1 MNGIDLKKRCEQL
14 ILCDTNGIFSKAR
27 LTCEKFNMLDMLK
40 GGTVVGLSGGAD
52 SVLLLIFL
60 CKLSRD
66 LNFKLKAVHVNHHIR
81 GEEADRDEEF
91 SQQLC
96 NALEIPFKAIHVDVP
111 ALAEK
116 THSGLEECARN
127 VRYTEFERIRL
138 DSGFSAIAVAH
149 NASDNAETVIFNLA
163 RGTGIKGLC
172 GIPKIRE
179 RIVRPLIEIS
189 KKNIFDALSENG
201 IPFVTDSTNESSD
214 YTRNYIRR
222 DILPRFSRINPE
234 YEKAIGK
241 TGVILLRDEDFLRKA
256 ADDATKNC
264 LKGGAYDA
272 SMLKELH
279 PAILSRV
286 ILNIIT
292 EKSSVAP
299 EQIHVESIMD
309 LIMRGNNFAIDIPG
323 NLRFISQSGRCTVK
337 YKNEAEENI
346 SFTPVF
352 LHEGFNEIPELD
364 MGIFVSHDKNEVFS
378 SNVYKIS
385 IQAEIDSAIIKGR
398 IFVRTRND
406 GDKYRFGGMTH
417 KVKRLFSDKKIPQS
431 ERDRIP
437 IICDD
442 DGILYIP
449 GFPLRE
455 GGVRHPKDT
464 LSLSIYKK
472 GLDILDEG

>member
-1 MNGIDLKKRCEQL
+1 MNIIDLKHRCEQL
-14 ILCDTNGIFSKAR
+14 ISCDTSGIFSKAQ
-27 LTCEKFNMLDMLK
+27 LTCQKFNMLDMMKL
-40 GGTVVGLSGGAD
+40 GTVVGLSGGSD

-60 CKLSRD
+60 WKISRD
-66 LNFKLKAVHVNHHIR
+66 LNFDLKAVHVNHHIR
-81 GEEADRDEEF
+81 ADEADRDESF
-91 SQQLC
+91 SKDLC
-96 NALEIPFKAIHVDVP
+96 DALGIDFESVHVDIP
-111 ALAEK
+111 QLALQ
-116 THSGLEECARN
+116 THCGLEECARN
-127 VRYTEFERIRL
+127 ARYEVFERIRR
-138 DSGFSAIAVAH
+138 DNGFGAIAVAH

-172 GIPKIRE
+172 GIPKVRE
-179 RIVRPLIEIS
+179 SIVRPLIEIS

-234 YEKAIGK
+234 YERSIGK
-241 TGVILLRDEDFLRKA
+241 TGAILMRDEDFLHKT
-256 ADDATKNC
+256 ADEATKRC
-264 LKGGAYDA
+264 LIDGTYDA
-272 SMLKELH
+272 NAMKELH
-279 PAILSRV
+279 PSILSRV
-286 ILNIIT
+286 IFNIIS
-292 EKSSVAP
+292 ERSSVIP
-299 EQIHVESIMD
+299 EQIHVESIME
-309 LIMRGNNFAIDIPG
+309 LILRGSTFAIDIPG
-323 NLRFISQSGRCTVK
+323 NFRFVSQSGKCTVLQ
-337 YKNEAEENI
+337 KNEAEENI
-346 SFTPVF
+346 SFEPVV

-364 MGIFVSHDKNEVFS
+364 VGILISYGKNEVFS

-431 ERDRIP
+431 ERERIP

-449 GFPLRE
+449 GFQPRE
-455 GGVRHPKDT
+455 GGSRHPENT